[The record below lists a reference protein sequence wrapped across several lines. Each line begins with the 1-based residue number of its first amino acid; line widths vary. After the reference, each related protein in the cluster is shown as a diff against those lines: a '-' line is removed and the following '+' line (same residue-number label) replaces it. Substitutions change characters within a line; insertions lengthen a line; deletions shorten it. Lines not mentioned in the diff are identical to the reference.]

1 MKAQTP
7 DPRVEI
13 TADQQ
18 NTAAARGRRC
28 IARLPGNRRYN
39 TQSRVER

>member
-18 NTAAARGRRC
+18 NTAARGRRC